1 MQMVL
6 LDKHLES
13 SCFISSR
20 DPLSGLTVT
29 LTDSAAS
36 ERVSFSFLFSKL
48 DQAPQTSLPPN
59 LHSIKHQ
66 RRLTLQCIYGALFAY
81 GWVADC
87 LLNVFYQHSFYSLIT
102 LFHKCLSFEKTKQT
116 KTPTHKTI
124 KKIPKPQQQKS

>member
-1 MQMVL
+1 MVL

-13 SCFISSR
+13 FCFISSQ
-20 DPLSGLTVT
+20 DPLSGLTMT

-36 ERVSFSFLFSKL
+36 ESVSFSFLFSKL

-66 RRLTLQCIYGALFAY
+66 SRLMLQCICGALFAY

-87 LLNVFYQHSFYSLIT
+87 LLNVFYEHSFFSLIT
-102 LFHKCLSFEKTKQT
+102 LSHKCLSFEKTKQT
-116 KTPTHKTI
+116 KTPHTK
-124 KKIPKPQQQKS
+124 Q